1 MQDMAKSRDS
11 GGEMDG
17 KSENGSRE
25 PITPSQTKAAERA
38 ARLAL
43 ELRRNLLK
51 RKQQTRAREDAEDG
65 DGEAS
70 C

>member
-1 MQDMAKSRDS
+1 MAKSRDS
-11 GGEMDG
+11 GSEMYG

-25 PITPSQTKAAERA
+25 PTTPSKTKAAERA
-38 ARLAL
+38 ARLAS

-51 RKQQTRAREDAEDG
+51 RKQQTRAREDTEDS
-65 DGEAS
+65 DGESS